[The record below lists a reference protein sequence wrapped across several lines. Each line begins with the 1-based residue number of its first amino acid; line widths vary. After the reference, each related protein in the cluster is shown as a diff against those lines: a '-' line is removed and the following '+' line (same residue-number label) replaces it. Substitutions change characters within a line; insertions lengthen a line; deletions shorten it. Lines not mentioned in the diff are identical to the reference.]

1 MLKITDYARTY
12 INYKCIQ
19 NNKEYVRLTVK
30 PSGCAGFKYDWDYTD
45 TIIDATDKLV
55 DDLIVIR
62 GEGAQLAIAGSTVDY
77 ISKLFGSELR
87 IINPNVQDVCG
98 CGVSFTV

>member
-12 INYKCIQ
+12 LNYKCIQ

>member
-1 MLKITDYARTY
+1 MLTITDYARTY
-12 INYKCIQ
+12 LNYKCIQ
-19 NNKEYVRLTVK
+19 NNKEYVRLSVK

-45 TIIDATDKLV
+45 IINPEDKV
-55 DDLIVIR
+55 IEDLIVIR
-62 GEGAQLAIAGSTVDY
+62 GAGAQLAIAGSTVDY

>member
-1 MLKITDYARTY
+1 MLTITDYARTY
-12 INYKCIQ
+12 LNYKCIQ

>member
-12 INYKCIQ
+12 LNYKCIQ
-19 NNKEYVRLTVK
+19 NNKEYVRLSVK

-45 TIIDATDKLV
+45 DIGTKDEVIEN
-55 DDLIVIR
+55 LIVIH
-62 GEGAQLAIAGSTVDY
+62 GEGAQLAVAGSTVDY
-77 ISKLFGSELR
+77 VSELFGSSLKLK
-87 IINPNVQDVCG
+87 NPNVKDVCG

>member
-12 INYKCIQ
+12 LNYKCIQ
-19 NNKEYVRLTVK
+19 NEKEYVRLTVK

>member
-12 INYKCIQ
+12 LNYKCIQ

-62 GEGAQLAIAGSTVDY
+62 GEGAQLAIAGSTVNKRE
-77 ISKLFGSELR
+77 ISNKGYHGIPSMMF
-87 IINPNVQDVCG
+87 
-98 CGVSFTV
+98 